1 MNYPNPDPYDS
12 RDDIGLSVPMYTP
25 NEITEE
31 EKLYHELLGLY
42 QACPD
47 NQVACYDASQWEH
60 FNGSMDTLVTRGHS
74 DYARFKITPRI
85 NGANISYVNYDSFR
99 MNMMSALRRM
109 SQDFTLSDPN
119 FFLYQYTPKG
129 NTSIVNANTNE
140 QHNSQVQHNEQ
151 RSYIS
156 LTVEQKIKKL
166 NKEIVERLSPEQI
179 NQIEPLLTQF
189 KNEPAVWSNAQKLIT
204 GVLGFG
210 KDIAVNVIANVIS
223 FHLSGVHT

>member
-1 MNYPNPDPYDS
+1 MNYPNPDPYDGS
-12 RDDIGLSVPMYTP
+12 EDIGISVPMYTP
-25 NEITEE
+25 NETTEE
-31 EKLYHELLGLY
+31 EKLYQELLGLY

-47 NQVACYDASQWEH
+47 NSVACFDASQWGH
-60 FNGSMDTLVTRGHS
+60 FNSSMDTLVTRGHS
-74 DYARFKITPRI
+74 AYARFKITPRI

-151 RSYIS
+151 KSYIS
-156 LTVEQKIKKL
+156 LTIEQKIDRL
-166 NKEIVERLSPEQI
+166 DKEIAERLAPEQLA
-179 NQIEPLLTQF
+179 QIQPLLAEF
-189 KNEPAVWSNAQKLIT
+189 KKAPTIWANGQKLIA

-210 KDIAVNVIANVIS
+210 KDIAVNVIASLIS
-223 FHLSGVHT
+223 FYLTATHI